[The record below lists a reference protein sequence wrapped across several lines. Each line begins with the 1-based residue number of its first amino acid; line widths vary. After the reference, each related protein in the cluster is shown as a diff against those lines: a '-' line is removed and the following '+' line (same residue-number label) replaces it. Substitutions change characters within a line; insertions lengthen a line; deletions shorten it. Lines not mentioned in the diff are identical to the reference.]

1 MNCLY
6 RHKHM
11 NYLFQSP
18 KASSNLSLPKS
29 LSPCFNADIANV
41 VISTA
46 SPNRSFD
53 SFVVDDLPPPK
64 RPPNTPPEDLLGDGG
79 VGDGSGLLAAGGGR
93 SGVSDVAMS
102 EYGGGGDSG

>member
-1 MNCLY
+1 
-6 RHKHM
+6 M

-53 SFVVDDLPPPK
+53 NFVVDDLPPPN
-64 RPPNTPPEDLLGDGG
+64 RPPNTPDDLLGDGG
-79 VGDGSGLLAAGGGR
+79 VGGGSGLLAAGGGR
-93 SGVSDVAMS
+93 SGVSDVAAMS